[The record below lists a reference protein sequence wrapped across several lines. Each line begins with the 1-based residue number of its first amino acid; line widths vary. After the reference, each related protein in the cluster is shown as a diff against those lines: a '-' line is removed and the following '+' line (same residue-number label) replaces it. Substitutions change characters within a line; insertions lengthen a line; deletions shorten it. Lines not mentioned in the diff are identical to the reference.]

1 MRRGIL
7 VNLNHILKKWEY
19 LIYSLANIVSV
30 RKITGD
36 LVNTELSEILPDL
49 SEFKRE
55 LQEISAEKW
64 LNILENAGNILGIQ
78 F

>member
-1 MRRGIL
+1 MK
-7 VNLNHILKKWEY
+7 LNHILKKWEH
-19 LIYSLANIVSV
+19 LIYSLANIVSA
-30 RKITGD
+30 RKFTGD

>member
-1 MRRGIL
+1 MKL
-7 VNLNHILKKWEY
+7 DHILKKWEH
-19 LIYSLANIVSV
+19 LIYSLASIVNA

-36 LVNTELSEILPDL
+36 LVNVELSEILPDL

-64 LNILENAGNILGIQ
+64 LNILQNAENILGIQ

>member
-1 MRRGIL
+1 MK
-7 VNLNHILKKWEY
+7 LNHILKKWEH
-19 LIYSLANIVSV
+19 LIYSLANIINA
-30 RKITGD
+30 RKITGN

-64 LNILENAGNILGIQ
+64 LNILQNAESILGIQ